1 MAEGLQCSPKVIQPL
16 EDLISALRLQPSVSN
31 DNRLYQY
38 AWMLSDQTLPPLTF
52 PEVEREGK
60 MVKKRVSLCIKQE
73 LCLDVWAVIHQGD
86 WLGFWTDI
94 LKQLATKCFPLSLMK
109 ADAFHGQRRI
119 SPSMMSCWY
128 YKGLFSSKS
137 ECLKVTTLQHTCIN
151 KHT

>member
-73 LCLDVWAVIHQGD
+73 LCLDV
-86 WLGFWTDI
+86 
-94 LKQLATKCFPLSLMK
+94 
-109 ADAFHGQRRI
+109 
-119 SPSMMSCWY
+119 
-128 YKGLFSSKS
+128 
-137 ECLKVTTLQHTCIN
+137 
-151 KHT
+151 